1 MKNKGKQ
8 PRSKRTIETI
18 LDAAAQVLIE
28 HGYDKATTNRVAEK
42 SGYSVGTLYQYF
54 DDKEDVY
61 RELTEHQLEKI
72 LAVFRATR
80 IQTTLN
86 DTLATMLSQAMEV
99 LGNDPLLLQSVGQLI
114 AGPFQQLRISVRAQ
128 TIVAVIRVLEAH
140 QDEITVPDLQL
151 AADTIVCAT
160 EGFAV
165 SARSTA
171 IPAEVLLEHA
181 VRLQLAYLTMP
192 WRGSSNPGQRLPDPS
207 RGP

>member
-61 RELTEHQLEKI
+61 RELTEQPLDKI
-72 LAVFRATR
+72 VTVVRATR
-80 IQTTLN
+80 IQTTLSV
-86 DTLATMLSQAMEV
+86 TLATMMSQAMEV
-99 LGNDPLLLQSVGQLI
+99 LGNEPRLLQSVCQLNFE
-114 AGPFQQLRISVRAQ
+114 PFQQLRISVRAQ
-128 TIVAVIRVLEAH
+128 AVDAVIRVLEAH
-140 QDEITVPDLQL
+140 RAEITVPNLQL
-151 AADTIVCAT
+151 AADTIVNAT

-165 SARSTA
+165 NATSTA
-171 IPAEVLLEHA
+171 IPAEVILEHA

-192 WRGSSNPGQRLPDPS
+192 WQGSPEPGQWIPDTSIEP
-207 RGP
+207 